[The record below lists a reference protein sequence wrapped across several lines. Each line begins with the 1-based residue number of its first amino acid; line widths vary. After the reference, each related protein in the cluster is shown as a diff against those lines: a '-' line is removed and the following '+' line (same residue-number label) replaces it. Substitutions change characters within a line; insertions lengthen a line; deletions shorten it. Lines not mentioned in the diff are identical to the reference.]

1 MSDDEKAALREWIW
15 RTLEER
21 GVARFPRPIRGRI
34 PNFEGAERAA
44 ENLRRLPEY
53 REARVIFCN
62 PDSPQAPVR
71 RMALAD
77 GKVVVMATPR
87 LRRGFLVLDPREIP
101 PSELRRAATIKG
113 AFRYGR
119 PVDLWSVRVDM
130 KVVGSVAVSPDGS
143 RLGKGHGY
151 SDLEFAILS
160 EVGAVTQD
168 TPVVTT
174 VHDLQVIDRIPFSD
188 HDVPVDMIVTPTR
201 IIRAPKR
208 RKPSC
213 VEWELLP
220 EGALRDMPI
229 LRDIEG
235 EEGRQGTLDERV
247 PPPGSER
254 RRQAGCL

>member
-1 MSDDEKAALREWIW
+1 MARGGTSRVWYSIGGLVRLSVDEKASLREWIW
-15 RTLEER
+15 RILEER

-44 ENLRRLPEY
+44 ENLRNLPEY

-101 PSELRRAATIKG
+101 PSELRRAATIRG

-119 PVDLWSVRVDM
+119 PVDPWSVSVDM

-174 VHDLQVIDRIPFSD
+174 VHDLQVVDRVLSSD
-188 HDVPVDMIVTPTR
+188 HDVPVDVIVTPTR
-201 IIRAPKR
+201 VIRAPKR
-208 RKPSC
+208 KKPSRI
-213 VEWELLP
+213 EWELLS

-229 LRDIEG
+229 LRDIREKRG
-235 EEGRQGTLDERV
+235 ARS
-247 PPPGSER
+247 P
-254 RRQAGCL
+254 

>member
-1 MSDDEKAALREWIW
+1 MAHRGTPRVRRPSGGLVRLSVDEKAALREWVW
-15 RTLEER
+15 RILEER
-21 GVARFPRPIRGRI
+21 GVSKFPRPVRGRI

-44 ENLRRLPEY
+44 ENLRKLPEY

-87 LRRGFLVLDPREIP
+87 LRRGFLVLDPKEIP
-101 PSELRRAATIKG
+101 ASELWRAVTIKG

-119 PVDLWSVRVDM
+119 PIDPWSVRVDL
-130 KVVGSVAVSPDGS
+130 KVVGSVAVSPDGN

-174 VHDLQVIDRIPFSD
+174 VHDLQVVDQIPSSD
-188 HDVPVDMIVTPTR
+188 HDVPVDVIVTPTR
-201 IIRAPKR
+201 VIRAPKR
-208 RKPSC
+208 PKSPRI
-213 VEWELLP
+213 EWNILP
-220 EGALRDMPI
+220 EDALREMPI
-229 LRDIEG
+229 LRDI
-235 EEGRQGTLDERV
+235 L
-247 PPPGSER
+247 R
-254 RRQAGCL
+254 RRRG